1 MICRMKALNLPAPHT
16 RAYVHI
22 VLRTKRDAAP
32 KRKALSLRFQ
42 EVIWTALLLEEPAA
56 HSDVISTPQGR
67 HVRSRNHASGSKN
80 ADIRIFNA
88 SLLQEF
94 FPSAF
99 GSTKRSGYST
109 LFCSSG
115 ETVSDDAADCDV
127 RELKGDVV
135 LTRLDIYVDRV

>member
-1 MICRMKALNLPAPHT
+1 MKARNLPAPHT
-16 RAYVHI
+16 RVYVHI

-42 EVIWTALLLEEPAA
+42 EITWPALLLEEPAT

-67 HVRSRNHASGSKN
+67 HVRPRNRASGSKN
-80 ADIRIFNA
+80 ADIRIFDA
-88 SLLQEF
+88 SLLQEY
-94 FPSAF
+94 FPSPF
-99 GSTKRSGYST
+99 GSTKRSRYSPF
-109 LFCSSG
+109 LSSSG